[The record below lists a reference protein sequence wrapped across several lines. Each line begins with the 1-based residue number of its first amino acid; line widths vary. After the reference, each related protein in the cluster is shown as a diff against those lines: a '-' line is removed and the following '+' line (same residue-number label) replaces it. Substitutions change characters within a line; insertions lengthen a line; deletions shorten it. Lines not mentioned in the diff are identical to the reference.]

1 MATPRIQT
9 VSLPVKV
16 TLLPRL
22 SAAVVKLLAIQ
33 RIKTTAAAATKQERA
48 NPRRRLQLN
57 AFSTA
62 QSTTK
67 IENETI
73 AVSDLDNRIKAKAN
87 SIPIL
92 ASQRCSG
99 FVFPKNKKTKT
110 LRTIILPSAFL

>member
-1 MATPRIQT
+1 MATPRIQI

-33 RIKTTAAAATKQERA
+33 RIKTTAAAATKQEKV
-48 NPRRRLQLN
+48 NPRRRLELN

-62 QSTTK
+62 QSTAK
-67 IENETI
+67 IDNATM
-73 AVSDLDNRIKAKAN
+73 AVADLDHRIKAKAN
-87 SIPIL
+87 SVPIL

-99 FVFPKNKKTKT
+99 YVFPKNKKTKT
-110 LRTIILPSAFL
+110 LRTI